1 MDAVKFLEEV
11 KKMCKSQSVCVED
24 HKACPIVCHR
34 NGYCIGS
41 ALKTIEE
48 DDFPNIVNIVE
59 QWSRKTR
66 SNEFLK
72 HYPNAIIDSRGIV
85 DICPKAIDK
94 DYTPANGC
102 ANTSCGECSYKYWS
116 KEVVGE

>member
-11 KKMCKSQSVCVED
+11 KKMCESQTICVED
-24 HKACPIVCHR
+24 NKACPIVCYR

-41 ALKTIEE
+41 ALKTVET
-48 DDFPNIVNIVE
+48 DDFSNIVNIVE

-66 SNEFLK
+66 SSEFLK
-72 HYPNAIIDSRGIV
+72 CYPNATIGRHGVI

-94 DYTPANGC
+94 NYTPANGC
-102 ANTSCGECSYKYWS
+102 SNMSCDECSYKYWMQ
-116 KEVVGE
+116 EVEV

>member
-11 KKMCKSQSVCVED
+11 KKICKSQSTCVED
-24 HKACPIVCHR
+24 NKACPIVCHR

-66 SNEFLK
+66 SSEFLK
-72 HYPNAIIDSRGIV
+72 HYPNVGVFNNGAV
-85 DICPKAIDK
+85 NICPKLLDK
-94 DYTPANGC
+94 SYNPSAGC
-102 ANTSCGECSYKYWS
+102 NDTNCYDCKTEYWMQ
-116 KEVVGE
+116 EVE